1 MLLRLSS
8 VFFFKTKSCVLKS
21 PSACPLS
28 VKCWGQQTAARHISP
43 VFVFLQRIASSVK
56 NGYGDASG
64 GMKHLSEDNF
74 SLRQGESLHQY
85 FNGPACPQ
93 RVNVHKCVCSRR
105 LYNGPSVSTSME
117 EFLQKIGEQILVREK
132 DSTQR
137 LESRQGVLVHYKKKC
152 LS

>member
-1 MLLRLSS
+1 MHTLSTPPHIYAKS
-8 VFFFKTKSCVLKS
+8 VQDIRKCEIKCCLFVFKTKSTVWKS
-21 PSACPLS
+21 PPACPLP
-28 VKCWGQQTAARHISP
+28 VKCWGQQTVARFISP

-74 SLRQGESLHQY
+74 SLRQGERLHQY

-105 LYNGPSVSTSME
+105 LYNGPNVSTSME
-117 EFLQKIGEQILVREK
+117 EFLQKRGQQIIAREK
-132 DSTQR
+132 D
-137 LESRQGVLVHYKKKC
+137 
-152 LS
+152 